1 MGKCLNGH
9 WWVGMLTLVE
19 ALAGGA
25 FDHLDCHHTQEFD
38 QNFSKKSNALGVGRM
53 GSFGIDWYI
62 THQNFCR
69 YSRHLEQADIH
80 VKCPWGRARSYA
92 GEAPVYLPDNHRPKW
107 EPPAFLQKGH
117 RHYGSGVAPHPR

>member
-1 MGKCLNGH
+1 
-9 WWVGMLTLVE
+9 
-19 ALAGGA
+19 
-25 FDHLDCHHTQEFD
+25 
-38 QNFSKKSNALGVGRM
+38 M
-53 GSFGIDWYI
+53 GSLGIDWYI

-117 RHYGSGVAPHPR
+117 RHYGSGVTPHPR